1 MGGGLEASLR
11 SSNTQV
17 WVRGRPPIFYEEAL
31 KWILRYN
38 EPIRVSLNNSK
49 HALLKANIV
58 VPFLMNTCRMGV
70 EIGHVA
76 ISRDL
81 FCNHPFAHFYVR
93 SFTIW
98 KFTPNGLIA
107 CMRVFCLDNREVVV
121 EWMDISPFAILKWW
135 FLITYFKIFDWNER
149 LRLSHVIIVH
159 LHFYTLRH
167 I

>member
-1 MGGGLEASLR
+1 
-11 SSNTQV
+11 
-17 WVRGRPPIFYEEAL
+17 
-31 KWILRYN
+31 
-38 EPIRVSLNNSK
+38 
-49 HALLKANIV
+49 
-58 VPFLMNTCRMGV
+58 MGV
-70 EIGHVA
+70 EMGHVA

-167 I
+167 MKKYYKVLIFKLALSNFKRPIKHCVLKSLSNDWQVLID